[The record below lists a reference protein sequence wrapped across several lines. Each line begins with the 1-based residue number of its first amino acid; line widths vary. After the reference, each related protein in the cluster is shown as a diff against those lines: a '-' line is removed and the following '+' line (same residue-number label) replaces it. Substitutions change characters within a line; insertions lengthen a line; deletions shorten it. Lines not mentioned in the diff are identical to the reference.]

1 MKSLKIYQVTLCVIV
16 YVVLISGKLQETDK
30 EINKLDTYT
39 RSSQNNEGNFVVPRL

>member
-1 MKSLKIYQVTLCVIV
+1 MTLCVIV

-30 EINKLDTYT
+30 EIKKLDTYT